1 MSTARPRPVPVSAD
15 TRAADA
21 DRERVVSELLQHAAD
36 GRIDPEDLSDR
47 TDAAYAAATLGELVP
62 LTADLP
68 TLVTRPTGPT
78 RSTPPAGR
86 TLALLGGSSRSGRWR
101 VARDGL
107 AVAILGSTKLDLRRA
122 EFDASAVAITA
133 LAYCGRVEITVPDGA
148 EVEMTGVG
156 VVAGRDVDVRPGPA
170 PTGFPR
176 VLVRAYAAVGSVK
189 VKSRPMQGLGQ
200 RLRSRLAARR

>member
-1 MSTARPRPVPVSAD
+1 MSTARLRPLPVSAD

-21 DRERVVSELLQHAAD
+21 DRERVVSELLQHAVD
-36 GRIDPEDLSDR
+36 GRIDPEELSDR
-47 TDAAYAAATLGELVP
+47 TEAAYSAASLGELAP

-68 TLVTRPTGPT
+68 TLATRPTGPT

-86 TLALLGGSSRSGRWR
+86 TIALLGGSSRTGRWR

-107 AVAILGSTKLDLRRA
+107 AVAILGSTRLDLRRA
-122 EFDASAVAITA
+122 EFDASTVTITA
-133 LAYCGRVEITVPDGA
+133 LAYWGRVEITVPDGA

-170 PTGFPR
+170 PAGFPR
-176 VLVRAYAAVGSVK
+176 VHVRAYAAIGSVK
-189 VKSRPMQGLGQ
+189 VKSRAMQGLGQ
-200 RLRSRLAARR
+200 RLRSRLTERR